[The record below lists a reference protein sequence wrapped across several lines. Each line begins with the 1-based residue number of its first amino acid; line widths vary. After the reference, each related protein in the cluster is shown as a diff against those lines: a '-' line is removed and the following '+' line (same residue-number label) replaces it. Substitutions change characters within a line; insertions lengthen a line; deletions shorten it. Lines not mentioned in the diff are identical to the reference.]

1 MAKIPKFI
9 TKKAK
14 DAVDLALFDCD
25 ILRYEIGAVCLDHP
39 FVKGARIPAPASFIK
54 DLVLSRI
61 EGVMDAV
68 GADDCIMYFTGAG
81 NFRFDIATI
90 QPYKGNRSDLSKP
103 YHWKTVD
110 FIIREAFEG
119 KIVDITGTE
128 ADDALGLKQG
138 ELLLEGRTTSA
149 ICSRD
154 KDLRMREGWHYSW
167 GCGQNQPEKP
177 LYFINYLEGMKF
189 FFQQMLTG
197 DSTDH
202 ILGCG
207 RRELKVYKS
216 GEKEGQEYTRRVG
229 VGPKKAVSLLD
240 EGTSIQ
246 EWYNIVKAE
255 YEAIYEE
262 DHERIMLENS
272 RLLFIGQAGKDNMF
286 DWSWLEIEESG
297 DVEQREGSERQREVP
312 NIQVEPPRSV
322 DT

>member
-1 MAKIPKFI
+1 MAKIPRFI
-9 TKKAK
+9 TKKVT
-14 DAVDLALFDCD
+14 DAVDIALFDCD
-25 ILRYEIGAVCLDHP
+25 ILRYEIGAVQLDHP

-61 EGVMDAV
+61 EGVMDAI
-68 GADDCIMYFTGAG
+68 GADDCLMYFTGAG

-90 QPYKGNRSDLSKP
+90 QPYKGNRADFAKP

-119 KIVDITGTE
+119 KVIDITGTE
-128 ADDALGLKQG
+128 ADDALGIKQG
-138 ELLLEGRTTSA
+138 EMLGSGTTTA

-177 LYFINYLEGMKF
+177 LYFINYMEGMQF

-207 RRELKVYKS
+207 RREDRVYKS
-216 GEKEGQEYTRRVG
+216 GAKIGQEYTRRVG
-229 VGPKKAVSLLD
+229 VGPKKAIKLLE
-240 EGTSIQ
+240 EGTTLQ
-246 EWYNIVKAE
+246 DWYDVVRDE
-255 YEAIYEE
+255 YRNIYE
-262 DHERIMLENS
+262 DDYKRIMLENA
-272 RLLFIGQAGKDNMF
+272 RLLFIGQTFDNRF
-286 DWSWLEIEESG
+286 DWSWLRIEEEI
-297 DVEQREGSERQREVP
+297 DDESEADKTGTPEVP
-312 NIQVEPPRSV
+312 NIQVQPPTTVIR
-322 DT
+322 